1 MKNLFKKII
10 QFYLKILTKIIIWR
24 KKPTVIAIAG
34 TTNKTFV
41 KEMILEELG
50 RDPELVRGNPRS
62 FNTEI
67 GLPLAVLFLPSG
79 YSSIFKWADILLTG
93 TFLSLFSQNFPKMLV
108 LEMGVD
114 KKGDMEYLL
123 SLIRPKIAVITSID
137 KSFPANG
144 ASLDV
149 LAEEI
154 SLLVKSLPP
163 DGLAVLNNDDFRVKK
178 MGQLAACQ
186 VITYGQGK
194 DAQFKIENIRTI
206 FGGQSFDLRSD
217 DNSVETIETERFGA
231 HSLNSIAAA
240 KIVARQI
247 QKMNSNN
254 DKNKKQEKI

>member
-1 MKNLFKKII
+1 MKKIFKSLV
-10 QFYLKILTKIIIWR
+10 QFYLKVLTKIILWR

-79 YSSIFKWADILLTG
+79 YSSIFKWADILFTG
-93 TFLSLFSQNFPKMLV
+93 TFISFFSQNFPKMLV

-137 KSFPANG
+137 KSFHASG
-144 ASLDV
+144 VSLDV
-149 LAEEI
+149 LAKET
-154 SLLVKSLPP
+154 SLLIKSLPP

-178 MGQLAACQ
+178 MEKLAACQ

-194 DAQFKIENIRTI
+194 DAQFKIENVRAI
-206 FGGQSFDLRSD
+206 FGGQSFDLRSNND
-217 DNSVETIETERFGA
+217 GIETIETERFGT
-231 HSLNSIAAA
+231 HILNSIAAA
-240 KIVARQI
+240 KIVVRRI
-247 QKMNSNN
+247 QKMNGKN
-254 DKNKKQEKI
+254 DKNKEQEKI